1 MLVIKGNVQYTI
13 QDSEKETYLARGFSV
28 IDKKGNVIESAK
40 LTIEQEVKALRK
52 ENKEL
57 KARLKDVK

>member
-28 IDKKGNVIESAK
+28 IDKKGKVIESAK